1 MGERKGEDVLI
12 LFSGGADSAL
22 MVELALKMGKSVY
35 CLMIDY
41 DQLHKGE
48 LDYAKKYL
56 EKKGIK
62 YQIVT
67 VRGLALESGLTG
79 HGEQGTFGSPD
90 KISVWH
96 VPGRNTMFLGLALSI
111 AENLGIPEIFHGADF
126 SDRLNLFPDC
136 FQEYAVRVNKLLE
149 IAGPKP
155 VKYIQPLAGM
165 TKEMI
170 LSLLESFGIKKE
182 DLFSGYGD
190 IKPQSASTS

>member
-1 MGERKGEDVLI
+1 MSERKGEDVLI

-22 MVELALKMGKSVY
+22 MLKLATQMNKSVY

-41 DQLHKGE
+41 DQLHRSE

-56 EKKGIK
+56 EGRGIK
-62 YQIVT
+62 YQRIT

-111 AENLGIPEIFHGADF
+111 AENLGIPEIWHGADF

-136 FQEYAVRVNKLLE
+136 YQEYAVRVNKLLE

-182 DLFSGYGD
+182 DLFSGYGT
-190 IKPQSASTS
+190 IRLHSTNVP